1 MTAYLCSVCGA
12 EIEPESVH
20 VFGLKAAMEQR
31 DASVYELCPKH
42 AENVYWFI
50 RTSRELVKRATDPAR
65 DYIPLRG
72 FKLESDSQ
80 SRLTDDKVSH
90 DAAPL
95 ITSEI
100 QKGNTKRVTP
110 AEEPQ

>member
-31 DASVYELCPKH
+31 DAPVYELCPKH

-72 FKLESDSQ
+72 FNLGSDSQ
-80 SRLTDDKVSH
+80 SRLTDHKVSH
-90 DAAPL
+90 FSGSPNAQNHLSFAPHL
-95 ITSEI
+95 LTYT
-100 QKGNTKRVTP
+100 GR
-110 AEEPQ
+110 